1 MCMGKQEGKDEEQL
15 KLELQQHTRI
25 THKQSMHNFYGTR
38 TGIAM
43 ATVTSTGTGTDNGTG
58 TKSDGENV
66 AAASAALRVEPLNL
80 AQCKIIWLADLANSH
95 PPRCSL
101 TRSIPFWLLGNSLV
115 LC

>member
-15 KLELQQHTRI
+15 NLELQQQQHTRI

-43 ATVTSTGTGTDNGTG
+43 ATVTSTGTDNGTG

-66 AAASAALRVEPLNL
+66 AAAALRVEPLNL
-80 AQCKIIWLADLANSH
+80 AQ
-95 PPRCSL
+95 
-101 TRSIPFWLLGNSLV
+101 
-115 LC
+115 